1 MVKIIFALSLFMVG
15 NSSYAQQETI
25 TPTAETTVSDT
36 QTKSAPTAQVI
47 KNWTVA
53 SVPWD
58 AWFEKNTLV
67 TDKTEAP
74 WDYNP
79 ADSGTYVPYVH
90 FFWNAQDFKV
100 NFELKDKKNRL
111 AEAAIELVKRLY
123 PKTAKADLMKVDIV
137 YVLERDN
144 YGMPSWDS
152 LIRVAHLEFS
162 RTLALKLSKKK
173 ESLNVNLQKKLF
185 TQFDMF

>member
-1 MVKIIFALSLFMVG
+1 MIKIVLALSLFMIG

-25 TPTAETTVSDT
+25 TPTPNTNVSDA
-36 QTKSAPTAQVI
+36 QTGTASTPLII
-47 KNWTVA
+47 KTWKVA

-67 TDKTEAP
+67 TDKSEAP
-74 WDYNP
+74 WDYSP
-79 ADSGTYVPYVH
+79 ADSGPYVPYVH

-111 AEAAIELVKRLY
+111 AEAALELVKRLY

-137 YVLERDN
+137 YVLQRDN

-162 RTLALKLSKKK
+162 RTLALKLIKKK
-173 ESLNVNLQKKLF
+173 IPMNDDLQKKLF
-185 TQFDMF
+185 TQFDLF